1 MIQGLQKGFWRFLI
15 PTRNSIK
22 SEHKENPGNPN
33 TEEEEE
39 KEITIRRITVD
50 ALKPRE
56 IEIIDLSKVLCDVD
70 GVDEVDIAVTEVD
83 ARTETVKIVIKGRRV
98 NFSKVSKIM
107 EEYGVVMRS
116 IDEVSVKKE

>member
-1 MIQGLQKGFWRFLI
+1 MQKGFWRFLI
-15 PTRNSIK
+15 PSRNSVK
-22 SEHKENPGNPN
+22 NEHKENPGNPG
-33 TEEEEE
+33 TEEGEEE
-39 KEITIRRITVD
+39 KEVTIRRITID

-83 ARTETVKIVIKGRRV
+83 VRTETVKIVIKGKDV
-98 NFSKVSKIM
+98 DFDEVSKIM
-107 EEYGVVMRS
+107 EKYGVVMRS